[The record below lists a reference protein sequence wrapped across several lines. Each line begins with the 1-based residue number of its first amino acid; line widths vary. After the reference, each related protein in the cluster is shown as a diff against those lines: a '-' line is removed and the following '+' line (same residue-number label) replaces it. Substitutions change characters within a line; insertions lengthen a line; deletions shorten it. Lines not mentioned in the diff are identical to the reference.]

1 MENIYSKSETQ
12 SDLRANGR
20 ILNEQAL
27 IRRTNKMIDDWN
39 VYPQIPAGDLTF
51 GFISKVEQFN
61 PLYSLDNLRTSI
73 LDMLMEQTD
82 YKYDYEEFD
91 EIMASTFG
99 LREENLKIKIAD
111 NLVKEYK
118 EKVGTIRMIYDS
130 EMDLRPDETTV
141 FYYAY
146 SIYKISA
153 ELKNDDGLFFARL
166 ALKALDNF
174 YCKKNQMPYFGIKK
188 SGMLLNLSQYNED
201 RQLYLHI
208 LNLIESA
215 ICKNGEKS
223 SAILNQVKEKENSKK
238 RKNNLKNAKNTTLN
252 VFIRI
257 FMVVAVLISF
267 KIYMGVINFDFD
279 SWIIDL
285 SKILLLFSATIF
297 NIKNRNLVKVIIFDI
312 VMAALFYPLCWLVTY
327 LALFAIIFV
336 VLMVVGFFKLTND

>member
-1 MENIYSKSETQ
+1 MENMYSKSDFYE
-12 SDLRANGR
+12 SKN
-20 ILNEQAL
+20 IENEQAL
-27 IRRTNKMIDDWN
+27 IRRANKMIDDWN
-39 VYPQIPAGDLTF
+39 IYPQMPEGDLTF
-51 GFISKVEQFN
+51 GFISRVEHFN
-61 PLYSLDNLRTSI
+61 PLYSLDNLKASI

-82 YKYDYEEFD
+82 YKYDYEEFNQ
-91 EIMASTFG
+91 IMASSFG
-99 LREENLKIKIAD
+99 LREENLKLKIVD
-111 NLVKEYK
+111 NLIRRYK

-130 EMDLRPDETTV
+130 EMNLRPDETTV

-166 ALKALDNF
+166 TLKALDNF
-174 YCKKNQMPYFGIKK
+174 YCEKNKIPYFGINK
-188 SGMLLNLSQYNED
+188 SGMLLSLPQYNED

-223 SAILNQVKEKENSKK
+223 SELLNQVKENESNKK
-238 RKNNLKNAKNTTLN
+238 RKNNLKNTKNTAVN
-252 VFIRI
+252 ISVRI
-257 FMVVAVLISF
+257 FMVIAVILSF
-267 KIYMGVINFDFD
+267 NVYMNVIEFDFD

-285 SKILLLFSATIF
+285 SRILLFAATMIF

-327 LALFAIIFV
+327 LALFAIIFI